1 MFTSQQLENYRSKRK
16 VLLDQERL
24 KSFLSTWNIK
34 IQGWKKLT
42 SLCCCCCNAVITVV
56 CSAVLLKLFHHDKAL
71 HNCKPAVQPASGRL
85 FHLMKTNQLQKQT
98 SAFKAP
104 PLHCKACL
112 WTLRSLFEK
121 ASSVRERKYIVAC
134 DFFFLVTLD
143 VFTTP
148 GGIVL
153 VIKKVFLNLCQG
165 VTSNISKVYAS
176 REKIFFSSS
185 PHVSQKAL
193 GGGSCA
199 SWLLKNE
206 SPREEKHSQRN
217 KCLASILTQK
227 RTGFSFHLSQTAE
240 VKNLKL

>member
-42 SLCCCCCNAVITVV
+42 SLCCCNAVITVV

-85 FHLMKTNQLQKQT
+85 FHLMKTNQHQKQT

-104 PLHCKACL
+104 PLHCKAGL

-121 ASSVRERKYIVAC
+121 ASSVRERKYIVA
-134 DFFFLVTLD
+134 FFFFSCYARCFHHSWWYSVSNKKGLFKSVSRCHKQY
-143 VFTTP
+143 
-148 GGIVL
+148 
-153 VIKKVFLNLCQG
+153 IKGLC
-165 VTSNISKVYAS
+165 I
-176 REKIFFSSS
+176 
-185 PHVSQKAL
+185 
-193 GGGSCA
+193 
-199 SWLLKNE
+199 
-206 SPREEKHSQRN
+206 
-217 KCLASILTQK
+217 
-227 RTGFSFHLSQTAE
+227 
-240 VKNLKL
+240 

>member
-42 SLCCCCCNAVITVV
+42 SLCCCNAVITVV

-85 FHLMKTNQLQKQT
+85 FHLMKTNQHQKQT

-104 PLHCKACL
+104 PLHCKAGL

-121 ASSVRERKYIVAC
+121 ASSVRERKYIVAF
-134 DFFFLVTLD
+134 FFFLVTLD

-176 REKIFFSSS
+176 REKIFFFFFTPCFPEGSWWRLMCELIVEKWIPKGGETLTKKQVSCLDPYTKKDRVFFSS
-185 PHVSQKAL
+185 L
-193 GGGSCA
+193 TN
-199 SWLLKNE
+199 SW
-206 SPREEKHSQRN
+206 SEKP
-217 KCLASILTQK
+217 
-227 RTGFSFHLSQTAE
+227 
-240 VKNLKL
+240 

>member
-42 SLCCCCCNAVITVV
+42 SLCCCNAVITVV

-104 PLHCKACL
+104 PLHCKAGL
-112 WTLRSLFEK
+112 WTPRSLFEK
-121 ASSVRERKYIVAC
+121 ASSVRERKYIVAF
-134 DFFFLVTLD
+134 FFFLVTLD

-153 VIKKVFLNLCQG
+153 VIKKVF
-165 VTSNISKVYAS
+165 
-176 REKIFFSSS
+176 
-185 PHVSQKAL
+185 
-193 GGGSCA
+193 
-199 SWLLKNE
+199 
-206 SPREEKHSQRN
+206 
-217 KCLASILTQK
+217 
-227 RTGFSFHLSQTAE
+227 
-240 VKNLKL
+240 

>member
-1 MFTSQQLENYRSKRK
+1 MAVSIKYLVTFYCVCVCQ

-34 IQGWKKLT
+34 NQGWKKLT

-134 DFFFLVTLD
+134 DFFFSCYARCFHHSWWYSVSN
-143 VFTTP
+143 
-148 GGIVL
+148 
-153 VIKKVFLNLCQG
+153 KK
-165 VTSNISKVYAS
+165 
-176 REKIFFSSS
+176 R
-185 PHVSQKAL
+185 
-193 GGGSCA
+193 
-199 SWLLKNE
+199 
-206 SPREEKHSQRN
+206 
-217 KCLASILTQK
+217 
-227 RTGFSFHLSQTAE
+227 SF
-240 VKNLKL
+240 